1 VSCGGTGSFGTI
13 SCSGTGSFNSITT
26 TSLTTAGEVDTGNLT
41 VGGTLAVGGYMGCA
55 CTANYY
61 PPGTPY
67 SSNTTTPLNW
77 GAISAYGPQTISHTT
92 NAAPFKV
99 ANAGFY
105 IVMVNLTINSTGYT
119 GGGVTALNIQYSAD
133 NSNGS
138 YSNVVVAQQAYQ
150 FPGNQNIYCY
160 GMLNM
165 AANSYMQVA
174 FYNNSGATVGFIN
187 TAGYSTIQFARVA

>member
-1 VSCGGTGSFGTI
+1 
-13 SCSGTGSFNSITT
+13 
-26 TSLTTAGEVDTGNLT
+26 
-41 VGGTLAVGGYMGCA
+41 MGCA
-55 CTANYY
+55 CSASYY
-61 PPGTPY
+61 LPGTPY

-119 GGGVTALNIQYSAD
+119 GGGLTALNIQYSAD

-138 YSNVVVAQQAYQ
+138 YSNIVVAQQGYQ

-174 FYNNSGATVGFIN
+174 FYNNSGGTVGFIN